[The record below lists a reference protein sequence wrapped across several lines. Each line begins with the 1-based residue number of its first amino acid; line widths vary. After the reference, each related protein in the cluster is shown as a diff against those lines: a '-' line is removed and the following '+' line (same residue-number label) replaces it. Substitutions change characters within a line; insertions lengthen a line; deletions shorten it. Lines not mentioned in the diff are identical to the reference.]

1 MVPLW
6 SSYLV
11 RVYSWK
17 LILAKEGILNWLL
30 ELFHLDWL
38 LYFSFFCRRSEVYDR
53 KCRKWIFTKLFQLF
67 WLTANLSIQFGPLK
81 PWNLFLT
88 IFWFSYMFLII
99 Y

>member
-1 MVPLW
+1 
-6 SSYLV
+6 
-11 RVYSWK
+11 
-17 LILAKEGILNWLL
+17 
-30 ELFHLDWL
+30 
-38 LYFSFFCRRSEVYDR
+38 VYDR

-99 Y
+99 YSNSYNWLTL